1 MAIVHPDATLTPSKH
16 ELLSAWL
23 PTTSWWPSTEPVPS
37 FAANL
42 RFDDPAGQV
51 GMELQLLPLPVA
63 GRFAVVTLTYRDA
76 PLEGAD
82 LIGEMEHTALGHRWV
97 YDGSTDPVFLA
108 EIGAVIAEGRGG
120 SALQLR
126 DGTALDR
133 PATLATGR
141 GSGTGTGD
149 PQIPRFVPADLP
161 DSATGTLEASW
172 DAHPDPV
179 VVAWLTA

>member
-1 MAIVHPDATLTPSKH
+1 MAIVHPDATITPNKH

-23 PTTSWWPSTEPVPS
+23 PTTSWWPSAEPVPP

-51 GMELQLLPLPVA
+51 GMELQLLPLPVE
-63 GRFAVVTLTYRDA
+63 GHFALVTLTYRNA
-76 PLEGAD
+76 PLDGAD

-120 SALQLR
+120 SALHLR
-126 DGTALDR
+126 DGTQLDR
-133 PATLATGR
+133 PATLATAR
-141 GSGTGTGD
+141 GSGTGTGE
-149 PQIPRFVPADLP
+149 PQLPHFVPADVP
-161 DSATGTLEASW
+161 VSATGTLTASW
-172 DAHPDPV
+172 DAHPEPV
-179 VVAWLTA
+179 VIAWLTA

>member
-1 MAIVHPDATLTPSKH
+1 MAIVHPHATLTPSKH

-23 PTTSWWPSTEPVPS
+23 PTSSWWPSTVPVPS

-42 RFDDPAGQV
+42 RFDDPAGEV

-82 LIGEMEHTALGHRWV
+82 LIGEMEHTVLGHRWV

-120 SALQLR
+120 SALRLR

-141 GSGTGTGD
+141 GSGTGTGE

>member
-82 LIGEMEHTALGHRWV
+82 LIGEMEHTVLGHRWV

-108 EIGAVIAEGRGG
+108 EIAAVIAEGRGG

-126 DGTALDR
+126 DGTPLDR
-133 PATLATGR
+133 PGMATGR
-141 GSGTGTGD
+141 GSGSGAGE

-161 DSATGTLEASW
+161 DSAIGTLEASW